1 MRTMPS
7 RLPPGQPAG
16 PTDPGAV
23 WFDSL
28 AGKALLDSETESI
41 RSALHERAGQSW
53 LWLAPTAGDDGNH
66 AARGLRL
73 QVRGTGWAGPVRC
86 GAPLPL
92 ANETV
97 ATVVIQHAA
106 KGGSR
111 GAALMGECA
120 RVLVPGGR
128 LWLYAL
134 NPLSPY
140 RLRWRGTGLS
150 ATEPMPWR
158 RRLRDAGLQ
167 PDAVSLG
174 LGPRWRVETSA
185 FLQQGA
191 GLRAAWVL
199 RAEKRSIP
207 MTPVR
212 QRIPLRLGD
221 GVPAA

>member
-16 PTDPGAV
+16 PTDPGAA

-28 AGKALLDSETESI
+28 AGKALLDSETDSI
-41 RSALHERAGQSW
+41 RTALHERAGQSW
-53 LWLAPTAGDDGNH
+53 LWLAPTADDGDH
-66 AARGLRL
+66 PGRGLRL

-111 GAALMGECA
+111 GAALVDECA

-128 LWLYAL
+128 LWLFAL

-140 RLRWRGTGLS
+140 RLRWSGTGLS
-150 ATEPMPWR
+150 RNRADAAGAAGCGTPACNPMPYPRAWARAGGSRPAR
-158 RRLRDAGLQ
+158 RFSRAPGCARPGCCA
-167 PDAVSLG
+167 
-174 LGPRWRVETSA
+174 PRS
-185 FLQQGA
+185 
-191 GLRAAWVL
+191 
-199 RAEKRSIP
+199 
-207 MTPVR
+207 
-212 QRIPLRLGD
+212 
-221 GVPAA
+221 VPSP